1 MLFQQ
6 PNPFELFEAECM
18 ERLGFDCEAVEP
30 CLDIAEYLAV
40 YTNLI
45 PEKVPNGNVVQTS
58 SR

>member
-30 CLDIAEYLAV
+30 CLDVAEYLGM
-40 YTNLI
+40 L
-45 PEKVPNGNVVQTS
+45 KVSGS
-58 SR
+58 